1 MKGLRR
7 LLGVLVMV
15 AGVLGLALSLAGLA
29 SIWALKPSI
38 TRSIEATITTLNG
51 SINTSQQVME
61 ITGQALGA
69 TVVSVDALSAMLGTT
84 ARTVE
89 DTKPVMTQI
98 NLVMSDTLPASME
111 GAAASMKT
119 AQEAAEVLESSMR
132 SLDNFRRVLSAT
144 PMLGALVEKPEQT
157 FNPDKP
163 LADSLGELAMNL
175 EDMQGSFA
183 VMSENLDKADDNLEL
198 IQANLTTMADSVAL
212 ISKNL
217 GEYQAMIGES
227 QASMENLKV
236 MLNNLQSNL
245 AGILNGASIVLSLFF
260 LWLLAVQIVI
270 FSQGWELYQGTAGR
284 MEGGPARPAPDETAA
299 TP

>member
-29 SIWALKPSI
+29 SIWALKPNI

-163 LADSLGELAMNL
+163 LADSLGELAVNL

-227 QASMENLKV
+227 QASMENLKAL
-236 MLNNLQSNL
+236 LNNLQSNL
-245 AGILNGASIVLSLFF
+245 AGILNGVSIGLSLFF